1 MKQAAYRIAIVAVL
15 LGLAAAPAA
24 ELDGFQDLDR
34 LQDADLP
41 MAVTIR
47 DKKLSE
53 VFSMLESFS
62 GVSIRFEVTTDPL
75 IVIDART
82 TFKEVLKLLAAARDL
97 TYESRRI
104 ARLGDW
110 SGSHR
115 HTSLWVH
122 RRPSW
127 RPPWVRILQQLLWRP
142 LQVLLRPS

>member
-41 MAVTIR
+41 MAITIR
-47 DKKLSE
+47 DKKLSD

-82 TFKEVLKLLAAARDL
+82 TFKEVLKLLAAAHDL
-97 TYESRRI
+97 TYEVRDPR
-104 ARLGDW
+104 
-110 SGSHR
+110 
-115 HTSLWVH
+115 SLV
-122 RRPSW
+122 
-127 RPPWVRILQQLLWRP
+127 VRDGTEP
-142 LQVLLRPS
+142 HGHP

>member
-24 ELDGFQDLDR
+24 ELDGFQDLDC

-41 MAVTIR
+41 MAITIR

-97 TYESRRI
+97 TYEV
-104 ARLGDW
+104 LDP
-110 SGSHR
+110 
-115 HTSLWVH
+115 TSLV
-122 RRPSW
+122 
-127 RPPWVRILQQLLWRP
+127 VRDRNEP
-142 LQVLLRPS
+142 GESGASG